1 MLLYLTSNEKV
12 NLLDGVETE
21 EKVKKLVGHFSFNQF
36 VIKDMRNFSICKFL
50 VVDMVAIDEKI
61 ADFIRAVQSYRMM
74 YNARIIVILS
84 GKEDEQDCIPQL
96 VNEGITN
103 IVTGETT
110 GNAREEIEE
119 CLSVDGMSRYLPK
132 CYEEDEEDV
141 AKTVVDTAG
150 EVPKVIAKY
159 EWNSKNVVIAIGG
172 VTKRCGVTM
181 TAMNFVNWLV
191 ARGATACYLDDTR
204 KQQFIHLLKVIGME
218 KRGEGYTLHGAD
230 YYATD
235 EIKEN
240 YNFII
245 VDCGE
250 LDIIPTRYKEADI
263 RILCGGIQPYEVN
276 AYYNLVNRLLNTLEF
291 VKVGTYVMEGF
302 EEYCKG
308 ILGDDLVLAETSN
321 DLFACDKNEQI
332 YFPIVQDY
340 MGKEIYREEKNGK
353 FKGIF
358 ETGNTAYIV
367 KRTL

>member
-12 NLLDGVETE
+12 NLLDGVEIE

-50 VVDMVAIDEKI
+50 VVDMAAIDEKI
-61 ADFIRAVQSYRMM
+61 SDFIRAVQSYRMM

-84 GKEDEQDCIPQL
+84 GKEDAQDCIPQL
-96 VNEGITN
+96 VSEGITN
-103 IVTGETT
+103 IVTDETT
-110 GNAREEIEE
+110 RGVIGEMEE
-119 CLSVDGMSRYLPK
+119 CLSQVGMIKYLPK
-132 CYEEDEEDV
+132 SYGEEENEAVETV
-141 AKTVVDTAG
+141 ADISGQAV
-150 EVPKVIAKY
+150 KVIPKY

-172 VTKRCGVTM
+172 VSKRCGVTM

-191 ARGATACYLDDTR
+191 ARGAKACYLDDTR
-204 KQQFIHLLKVIGME
+204 KQQFIQLLKVISME
-218 KRGEGYTLHGAD
+218 KKGEGYTLDGAD

-245 VDCGE
+245 ADCGE

-276 AYYNLVNRLLNTLEF
+276 AYYNLVNRLKSTFEF
-291 VKVGTYVMEGF
+291 VMIGTYVMEGF

-308 ILGDDLVLAETSN
+308 ILGEELVLAETSN
-321 DLFACDKNEQI
+321 DLFSCDKNEQI
-332 YFPIVQDY
+332 YYPIVKDY
-340 MGKEIYREEKNGK
+340 IGKEIPQEEKIGK
-353 FKGIF
+353 FKKIF
-358 ETGNTAYIV
+358 GTSSTVHIAR
-367 KRTL
+367 RTL